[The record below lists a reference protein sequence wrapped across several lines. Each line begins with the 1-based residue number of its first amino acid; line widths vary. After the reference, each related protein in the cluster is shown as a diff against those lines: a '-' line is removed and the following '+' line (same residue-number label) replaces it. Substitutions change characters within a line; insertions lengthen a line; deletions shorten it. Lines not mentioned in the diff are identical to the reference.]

1 MTLWIIGFL
10 DVSRDFPVQWILLE
24 QNALNLPESFSQM
37 SGGIL
42 SVDNIIALQRP
53 VDICST
59 AIIVFLAVIGLLT
72 LLIDKS
78 GFRAGPEV
86 KLFLTLFILSNFI
99 GSMVGLIK
107 GVPYNYVMG
116 DARNLIVY
124 PMLFAVREGMT
135 EQGVEK
141 LRKLFLIACFILTL
155 KLLLIFFFIMS
166 FGIVPWRSLFK
177 QTTFFMPMLF
187 IGLGGATLSQRKE
200 SYKYVLISLL
210 AGFGIIAACSRAM
223 FVGTLVGVIFITIML
238 LNNRRIY
245 RLFILGIVVFVMML
259 VVGGSLQNNLTRAFG
274 RWSDKQPGVKGELS
288 LRWRQGIMLLTRLD
302 DNLLVGTGLGYFDET
317 SEFILAYGPRP
328 YLLELELPNLM
339 SKLGIIGISIWIT
352 AFLSLFA
359 GCIRA
364 VHRAA
369 KPEHRIFLLGLTA
382 GLVALMVGSIFHVNY
397 SSAYFHLYVVLIL
410 LVLSALRAPKL
421 VVRPPEAVSIN
432 GHYVSADSDDQ
443 QQDRQ

>member
-1 MTLWIIGFL
+1 MLLWIIGFL
-10 DVSRDFPVQWILLE
+10 DVSRDLPVHWLLRE
-24 QNALNLPESFSQM
+24 QNDLNMPESFSQM

-42 SVDNIIALQRP
+42 SVNNLIALQLP
-53 VDICST
+53 VDRCST
-59 AIIVFLAVIGLLT
+59 AIIVILTVIGLLT

-86 KLFLTLFILSNFI
+86 KLFLILFILSNFI

-107 GVPYNYVMG
+107 GVPYKYVMG
-116 DARNLIVY
+116 DARNLILY
-124 PMLFAVREGMT
+124 PMLFAIREGMT

-141 LRKLFLIACFILTL
+141 LQKLFLIACSILTL
-155 KLLLIFFFIMS
+155 KLILFFLMGAFYGFVS
-166 FGIVPWRSLFK
+166 WRSLFK

-187 IGLGGATLSQRKE
+187 LGLVGTTLSQRKG
-200 SYKYVLISLL
+200 SYKYILISLL

-223 FVGTLVGVIFITIML
+223 FVGTLVGMIFITIML
-238 LNNRRIY
+238 LNNRNIY

-259 VVGGSLQNNLTRAFG
+259 AVGMSLQDDFTKAFG
-274 RWSDKQPGVKGELS
+274 RWSEKQPGVTGELTY
-288 LRWRQGIMLLTRLD
+288 RWRQANMIISRFD
-302 DNLLVGTGLGYFDET
+302 DNWLVGTGLGYFDET
-317 SEFILAYGPRP
+317 SEFVLAYGPRP

-339 SKLGIIGISIWIT
+339 SKLGIIGISLWTT
-352 AFLSLFA
+352 AFLSLFV

-364 VHRAA
+364 VNRVA

-382 GLVALMVGSIFHVNY
+382 GLVSLMVGSIFHVSY

-421 VVRPPEAVSIN
+421 VVRPPETCE
-432 GHYVSADSDDQ
+432 H
-443 QQDRQ
+443 